1 MLHLFMGKEPWFRAK
16 NYGFGAGLPIRWQ
29 GWALLATYL
38 LAATGILRL
47 VAEGSAAMRGLAIA
61 LMLLVTTIFLIVCR
75 KRTEGGWHWRW
86 GSGR

>member
-38 LAATGILRL
+38 LAATGIL
-47 VAEGSAAMRGLAIA
+47 AN
-61 LMLLVTTIFLIVCR
+61 
-75 KRTEGGWHWRW
+75 RTKDPT
-86 GSGR
+86 S